1 MKPFLS
7 EMDTNLQQ
15 LMSTSNNAIIAKQP
29 GKKGRNLV
37 PNSRNAVAAKMEQ
50 LRASSQLSKQYT
62 SNNVTLDF
70 DTLQAR
76 PGVHSTLG
84 HFQTAQADQPLELTH
99 PLASNETSNFNTTG
113 ILNQTQSNGSLQN
126 SQHITKHATQAHQP
140 THQSQ
145 LKKDLVK

>member
-15 LMSTSNNAIIAKQP
+15 LMSTSNNAIAKQP
-29 GKKGRNLV
+29 SKKGRQLV
-37 PNSRNAVAAKMEQ
+37 SNSRNAVAAKMEQ
-50 LRASSQLSKQYT
+50 LRASSQMKQYT

-84 HFQTAQADQPLELTH
+84 HFQTAQADQPLELASLN

-113 ILNQTQSNGSLQN
+113 LLNENQSNGSL
-126 SQHITKHATQAHQP
+126 
-140 THQSQ
+140 
-145 LKKDLVK
+145 